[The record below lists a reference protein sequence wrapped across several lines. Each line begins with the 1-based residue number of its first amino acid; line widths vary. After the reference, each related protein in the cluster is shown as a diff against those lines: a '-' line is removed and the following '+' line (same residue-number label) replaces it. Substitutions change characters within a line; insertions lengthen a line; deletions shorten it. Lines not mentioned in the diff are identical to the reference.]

1 MDGISRFADG
11 VQKFVWKN
19 TSENCW
25 TGWRC
30 FHSHTGLDRIKELQ
44 GYVHE
49 RTKCGSK
56 LFRGVL
62 IWSDHGI
69 CTLDFLGKVC
79 GDLLWGR
86 EDMVNKSKEIIM
98 GMVGWYWRKLDMLV
112 NWICEASKDSTVAQ
126 ICGNVSGFVVSCCL
140 VLVMVDAVG
149 RRKLWRMIGNF
160 W

>member
-1 MDGISRFADG
+1 MESQDLLMVCRSLFKKIHQRIVGQDGDVFTHTPAWVGSRSYKYA
-11 VQKFVWKN
+11 
-19 TSENCW
+19 
-25 TGWRC
+25 
-30 FHSHTGLDRIKELQ
+30 
-44 GYVHE
+44 HE
-49 RTKCGSK
+49 CAECGSK

-69 CTLDFLGKVC
+69 CTLDFLERVC

-98 GMVGWYWRKLDMLV
+98 GMVGWYGSKLDMLV
-112 NWICEASKDSTVAQ
+112 NWICEASKDSIVAR

-140 VLVMVDAVG
+140 VLVVVDAVG
-149 RRKLWRMIGNF
+149 RRKLWRMAGNF

>member
-30 FHSHTGLDRIKELQ
+30 VHSHTGLDRIKELQ

-98 GMVGWYWRKLDMLV
+98 GMVGWYWSKLDMLV
-112 NWICEASKDSTVAQ
+112 NWICEASKDSTVLHRFVARSLGLLLAAVWYLLWWMQ
-126 ICGNVSGFVVSCCL
+126 LDVESSG
-140 VLVMVDAVG
+140 G
-149 RRKLWRMIGNF
+149 
-160 W
+160 